1 MTDAPRRPRQLLVL
15 GTSGTVGTGIGPE
28 GRIWPELVRQG
39 LAASGGEVELTL
51 RRVYV
56 HSGNPFEFLERE
68 LDRVQP
74 DYIAMQCTAF
84 PATQKTV
91 AHRVNRLLGKRL
103 ADWTEARVLTV
114 DKATRRKG
122 PVRHRMNRAG
132 HIVARKVVG
141 TSPMVPYRY
150 LVDGYLKAIDR
161 VARVESAQVVV
172 IGTGAASPGHQRNN
186 REVDNLKER
195 FDGELSAAA
204 KRKHLA
210 WVSSAEA
217 TREAGAPEEVFV
229 DMLHKGQAWHDG
241 IAARVL
247 AAFTRR
253 QD

>member
-1 MTDAPRRPRQLLVL
+1 MTDAPHRPRQLLVL
-15 GTSGTVGTGIGPE
+15 GTSGTAGTGLGPD
-28 GRIWPELVRQG
+28 GHTWAELVREG
-39 LAASGGEVELTL
+39 LAANEGEVELTL
-51 RRVYV
+51 RRFYV
-56 HSGNPFEFLERE
+56 HIGNPFEFLERE
-68 LDRVQP
+68 LARIQP
-74 DYIAMQCTAF
+74 DYIALQCTAY

-122 PVRHRMNRAG
+122 PVRHRVNRAG
-132 HIVARKVVG
+132 HIVARRVVG
-141 TSPMVPYRY
+141 TAPMVPYRS

-186 REVDNLKER
+186 REVDQIKER

-217 TREAGAPEEVFV
+217 TRDAGAPEDVFV
-229 DMLHKGQAWHDG
+229 DMLHKGQGWHDAV
-241 IAARVL
+241 AARVL
-247 AAFTRR
+247 AAFLRG
-253 QD
+253 